1 MMTDGVVRGVLALVT
16 IATAALACDSPPK
29 DNAVPVSV
37 QDSAGIRIH
46 TLGDIPSWDDPAHQW
61 RLVLERKVATAGAD
75 LSAEPLI
82 FDPEGLTRFPDGII
96 ALLDG
101 ADLRLVV
108 IHRTQDSVI
117 ARVAPRGQ
125 GPGEIWSTNAQI
137 WADGD
142 TAIGILDAGT
152 RRVSYFALAGSF
164 LHSRTV
170 DFPGGGGMTA
180 QRPGTGETFAWRYF
194 RDPETGLLSD
204 SVIRLN
210 LAGPAAA
217 VAPLRRD
224 RRPRPPGESRPLF
237 SGSGT
242 FAPIGSGGVMV
253 GTTDV
258 AEFRYFTDAGALTA
272 IVRVPLERRAL
283 TLEDERIAREE
294 VGRFAPRLADNLGDH
309 NLLWSRLEPLGD
321 SLFALDQTSLT
332 TPAGEPRIP
341 RDTRVW
347 RIFSVRGHYLG
358 ALVLPPG
365 VGPPYWND
373 GERLMALQR
382 DELGVATIV
391 VYRLEPPE
399 R

>member
-1 MMTDGVVRGVLALVT
+1 MTDGVVRGAFALVGL
-16 IATAALACDSPPK
+16 AAACLACDGPPK
-29 DNAVPVSV
+29 DTAVPASV
-37 QDSAGIRIH
+37 QDSAGIQIY

-61 RLVLERKVATAGAD
+61 RLVLEREVATAGED
-75 LSAEPLI
+75 LSSEPMI
-82 FDPEGLTRFPDGII
+82 FEPQGLSRFQDGTI
-96 ALLDG
+96 AVLDG

-108 IHRTQDSVI
+108 LHPVRDSVT
-117 ARVAPRGQ
+117 ARFAPSGQ
-125 GPGEIWSTNAQI
+125 GPGEIWSANAQI

-152 RRVSYFALAGSF
+152 RRVSYFALAGTF

-210 LAGPAAA
+210 LAGPAVA

-224 RRPRPPGESRPLF
+224 RRPLPPGESRPLF

-258 AEFRYFTDAGALTA
+258 AEFRHFTDAGALTA

-283 TLEDERIAREE
+283 TLEDEQIVREE
-294 VGRFAPRLADNLGDH
+294 VAQFAPSLADNLGDH
-309 NLLWSRLEPLGD
+309 NVLWSRLEPLGD

-332 TPAGEPRIP
+332 APAGEPRIP

-373 GERLMALQR
+373 GEHLMALQR